1 MLWLGLAFMLLAI
14 FGPML
19 WVQTVMA
26 AHRGDRQDLP
36 GTGGELARHLLDL
49 HGLQHVQVERTN
61 SGDHY
66 DPAEKTVRLTDS
78 NLNGRSITA
87 VAIAA
92 HEVAHAIQDR
102 DDYVPLKWRESTVR
116 TAAVT
121 DSLGSIALFGLSM
134 LGSATMTPRFLLLGF
149 AAVVL
154 MGMVR
159 VFAHLVTL
167 PVEFDASFKR
177 ALPIL
182 EQGGYLQSGDLPGA
196 RSVLRAAALTYVA
209 GSLIQILNLFRL
221 LRFLR

>member
-121 DSLGSIALFGLSM
+121 DSLGSIALFGLSI